1 MVFNVFDKLI
11 NLEVSLVS
19 ITFLSILIEEG
30 EIGLALRNEACDL
43 GKVGNL
49 SI

>member
-1 MVFNVFDKLI
+1 MFFSVLDKLI

-19 ITFLSILIEEG
+19 RTFLSILLEEG
-30 EIGLALRNEACDL
+30 EIGLGRRNEACDL
-43 GKVGNL
+43 GRVGSL